1 MLVRNGEKRMENFHT
16 ISILV
21 SNESGV
27 LSRIVDL
34 FSGRGY
40 NIESLTVAPT
50 IDRLFSRVTIVTGGD
65 AAAIEQIC
73 KQLNRLIPV
82 IKVADLNI
90 SDALEK
96 EIALVK
102 INVKDEEKSDILRIV
117 EATGSKIIDVTDKV
131 YIIQAIGDEKQI
143 QALVEMVRPYSVKE
157 FVRSGKVA
165 ISKTNQ
171 FTNFKNN

>member
-1 MLVRNGEKRMENFHT
+1 MGKFHT

-50 IDRLFSRVTIVTGGD
+50 IDRLYSRVTIVTEGD
-65 AAAIEQIC
+65 EAAVEQVN
-73 KQLNRLIPV
+73 KQLNRIIPV
-82 IKVADLNI
+82 IKVTDLNI
-90 SDALEK
+90 NEALER

-102 INVKDEEKSDILRIV
+102 IQVKDEEKSDILRIA
-117 EATGSKIIDVTDKV
+117 EATNAKIIDITDKT
-131 YIIQAIGDEKQI
+131 YILQAIGDEKQI

-165 ISKTNQ
+165 ISRTNQ
-171 FTNFKNN
+171 FSNIKNL

>member
-1 MLVRNGEKRMENFHT
+1 MENFHT

-50 IDRLFSRVTIVTGGD
+50 IDRLYSRVTIVTGGH

-73 KQLNRLIPV
+73 KQRNRLIPV

-90 SDALEK
+90 TEALER

-102 INVKDEEKSDILRIV
+102 IQVKDEEKSDILRIA
-117 EATGSKIIDVTDKV
+117 EATGSKIIDVTDKT
-131 YIIQAIGDEKQI
+131 YIIQALGDEKQI

-165 ISKTNQ
+165 ISRTNR
-171 FTNFKNN
+171 F

>member
-1 MLVRNGEKRMENFHT
+1 MENFHT

-50 IDRLFSRVTIVTGGD
+50 IDRLYSRVTIVTGGD
-65 AAAIEQIC
+65 EAAIEQIC

-82 IKVADLNI
+82 IKVADLNVAE
-90 SDALEK
+90 ALEV
-96 EIALVK
+96 EIALAK
-102 INVKDEEKSDILRIV
+102 IQVKDEEKSDILRIA
-117 EATGSKIIDVTDKV
+117 ETTGSKIVDVTDKT
-131 YIIQAIGDEKQI
+131 YILQIIGNEKQI
-143 QALVEMVRPYSVKE
+143 QALVELIRPYSVRE

-171 FTNFKNN
+171 FSNIKNL

>member
-1 MLVRNGEKRMENFHT
+1 MENLHT

-21 SNESGV
+21 LNESGV

-50 IDRLFSRVTIVTGGD
+50 IDRLYSRVTIVTGGD
-65 AAAIEQIC
+65 AATIEQVN
-73 KQLNRLIPV
+73 KQLNRLVPI

-90 SDALEK
+90 KETLER

-102 INVKDEEKSDILRIV
+102 IQVKAEEKAEILRIA
-117 EATGSKIIDVTDKV
+117 EATGSKIIDILDNN
-131 YIIQAIGDEKQI
+131 YILQAIGDEKQI

-165 ISKTNQ
+165 ISRNNQ
-171 FTNFKNN
+171 FSNLKNL

>member
-1 MLVRNGEKRMENFHT
+1 MENFHT

-50 IDRLFSRVTIVTGGD
+50 IDRLYSRVTIVTGGD

-90 SDALEK
+90 TEALER

-102 INVKDEEKSDILRIV
+102 IQVKDEEKSDILRIA
-117 EATGSKIIDVTDKV
+117 EATGSKIIDVTDKT
-131 YIIQAIGDEKQI
+131 YIIQALGDEKQI

-165 ISKTNQ
+165 ISRTNQ
-171 FTNFKNN
+171 ILNIKNL

>member
-1 MLVRNGEKRMENFHT
+1 MENFHT

-50 IDRLFSRVTIVTGGD
+50 IDRLYSRVTIVTGGD
-65 AAAIEQIC
+65 EAAIEQIC
-73 KQLNRLIPV
+73 KQLNRLIPI
-82 IKVADLNI
+82 IKVADLNV
-90 SDALEK
+90 SEALEK

-102 INVKDEEKSDILRIV
+102 IQINNDDERKDILRIA
-117 EATGSKIIDVTDKV
+117 ETTESKIIDITDKTYV
-131 YIIQAIGDEKQI
+131 IQAIGDEKQI
-143 QALVEMVRPYSVKE
+143 QALVELVRPYSVKE

-165 ISKTNQ
+165 ISRNNQ
-171 FTNFKNN
+171 FSNIKSL

>member
-1 MLVRNGEKRMENFHT
+1 MENFHT

-21 SNESGV
+21 SNEAGV

-50 IDRLFSRVTIVTGGD
+50 IDRLYSRVTIVTGGD
-65 AAAIEQIC
+65 EASIEQIS

-90 SDALEK
+90 QEALER

-102 INVKDEEKSDILRIV
+102 IQVKDEEKSDILRIA
-117 EATGSKIIDVTDKV
+117 EATGSKIIDVTDKT
-131 YIIQAIGDEKQI
+131 YIIHALCDEKQI

-165 ISKTNQ
+165 ISRNNQ
-171 FTNFKNN
+171 FSNIKNL

>member
-1 MLVRNGEKRMENFHT
+1 MENLHT

-21 SNESGV
+21 TNESGV

-34 FSGRGY
+34 FSGRSY

-50 IDRLFSRVTIVTGGD
+50 IDRLYSRVTIVTGGD
-65 AAAIEQIC
+65 AAAIEQIN
-73 KQLNRLIPV
+73 KQLNRLIPI

-90 SDALEK
+90 SEALER

-102 INVKDEEKSDILRIV
+102 IQVKDEEKSDILRIA
-117 EATGSKIIDVTDKV
+117 EATNAKIIDITDKT
-131 YIIQAIGDEKQI
+131 YILQAIGDEKQI

-165 ISKTNQ
+165 ISRTNQ
-171 FTNFKNN
+171 FSNIKNI

>member
-1 MLVRNGEKRMENFHT
+1 MSNLHT

-21 SNESGV
+21 LNESGV

-50 IDRLFSRVTIVTGGD
+50 VDRLYSRVTIVTGGD
-65 AAAIEQIC
+65 AATIEQVN
-73 KQLNRLIPV
+73 KQLNRLVPI

-90 SDALEK
+90 KETLER

-102 INVKDEEKSDILRIV
+102 IQVKAEEKADILRIA
-117 EATGSKIIDVTDKV
+117 EATGSKIIDILDNN
-131 YIIQAIGDEKQI
+131 YI
-143 QALVEMVRPYSVKE
+143 L
-157 FVRSGKVA
+157 
-165 ISKTNQ
+165 Q
-171 FTNFKNN
+171 FLKYQLFLQL

>member
-1 MLVRNGEKRMENFHT
+1 MENFHT

-21 SNESGV
+21 SYESGV

-50 IDRLFSRVTIVTGGD
+50 IDRLYSRVTIVTGGD

-90 SDALEK
+90 TEALER

-102 INVKDEEKSDILRIV
+102 IQVKDEEKSDILRIA
-117 EATGSKIIDVTDKV
+117 EATGSKIIDVTDKT
-131 YIIQAIGDEKQI
+131 YIIQALGDEKQI

-165 ISKTNQ
+165 ISRTNR
-171 FTNFKNN
+171 F

>member
-1 MLVRNGEKRMENFHT
+1 MENFHT

-50 IDRLFSRVTIVTGGD
+50 IDRLYSRVTIVTGGD
-65 AAAIEQIC
+65 EAAIEQIC
-73 KQLNRLIPV
+73 KQLNRLIPI
-82 IKVADLNI
+82 IKVADLNV
-90 SDALEK
+90 SEALEK

-102 INVKDEEKSDILRIV
+102 IQINNDDERKDILRIA
-117 EATGSKIIDVTDKV
+117 ETTDSKIIDITDKTYV
-131 YIIQAIGDEKQI
+131 IQAIGDEKQI
-143 QALVEMVRPYSVKE
+143 QALVELVRPYSVKE

-165 ISKTNQ
+165 ISRNNQ
-171 FTNFKNN
+171 FSNIKSL

>member
-1 MLVRNGEKRMENFHT
+1 MENFHT

-50 IDRLFSRVTIVTGGD
+50 IDGLYSRVTIVTGGD
-65 AAAIEQIC
+65 EAAIEQIC

-82 IKVADLNI
+82 IKVADLNVAE
-90 SDALEK
+90 ALEK

-102 INVKDEEKSDILRIV
+102 IQINNDDEKRDILRIA
-117 EATGSKIIDVTDKV
+117 ETTASKIIDITDKTYV
-131 YIIQAIGDEKQI
+131 LQAIGDEKQI
-143 QALVEMVRPYSVKE
+143 QALVELVRPYSVKE

-165 ISKTNQ
+165 ISRNSQ
-171 FTNFKNN
+171 FSNIKNL